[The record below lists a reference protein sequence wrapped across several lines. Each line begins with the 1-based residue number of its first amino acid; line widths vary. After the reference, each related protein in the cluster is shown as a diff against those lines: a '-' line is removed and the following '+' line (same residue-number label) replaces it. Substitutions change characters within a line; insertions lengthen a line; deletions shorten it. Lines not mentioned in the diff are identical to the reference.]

1 MDTCKLSPSQIC
13 FGLSQDLDRTSFSC
27 YLQLIGRKEFADT
40 LAARLD
46 SLEIERFVDE
56 FTGLMQKHLT
66 KNEYHQLFLLDDSHH
81 HGEDGE

>member
-1 MDTCKLSPSQIC
+1 MDNSAFSPSQIC

-46 SLEIERFVDE
+46 SLEIERIVDE
-56 FTGLMQKHLT
+56 FTGLMHKHLSKT
-66 KNEYHQLFLLDDSHH
+66 EYHQLFLLDDSHH